1 MTTDAQMR
9 ANAKYDKENTVRLS
23 LKLNLNTDSDIL
35 AKLESVES
43 KQGYIKALI
52 REDIERDG

>member
-9 ANAKYDKENTVRLS
+9 ANAKYDKENCVRMS

-43 KQGYIKALI
+43 KQGYIKECI
-52 REDIERDG
+52 RKCLEGG